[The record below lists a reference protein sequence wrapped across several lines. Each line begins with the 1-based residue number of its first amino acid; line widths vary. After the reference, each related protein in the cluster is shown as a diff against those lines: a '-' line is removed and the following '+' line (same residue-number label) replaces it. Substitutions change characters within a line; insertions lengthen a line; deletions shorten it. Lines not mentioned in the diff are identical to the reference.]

1 MTNGNPTIVMFTLEK
16 ETKGALR
23 YQESDSVTGL
33 PMKIEGGAKIGTLYV
48 RKTALNGEMPEKLKV
63 TIEAA

>member
-1 MTNGNPTIVMFTLEK
+1 MTNGSATTVTFALEK

-23 YQESDSVTGL
+23 YQETDGSGQTL
-33 PMKIEGGAKIGTLYV
+33 KIEGGAKIGTLYV
-48 RKTALNGEMPEKLKV
+48 RKSALNGEMPQKLKV